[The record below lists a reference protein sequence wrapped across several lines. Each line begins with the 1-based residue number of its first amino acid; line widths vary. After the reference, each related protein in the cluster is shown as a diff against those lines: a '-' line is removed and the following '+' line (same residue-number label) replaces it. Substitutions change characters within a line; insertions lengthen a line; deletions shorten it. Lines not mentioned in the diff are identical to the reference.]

1 MQVAGCVSVCEGAC
15 PRYDLP
21 SIRRGQGDYVRNR
34 SKRRTDGG
42 AYHHGL
48 ERVGYGA
55 SFVLLAMVLKRGVWC
70 RLRLI
75 PRSAPPHCR
84 PGGGH
89 IACRAADQLICLPT
103 SNTNPARRTAV
114 HHKELAW
121 ALARAADRCIDAGER
136 FDIYVALGAGDTDAT
151 IARLTRAIAREQ
163 LELPADVLA
172 SLATWLSAQAAP
184 EMGEDLGVLIANLK
198 IAREVPPPP
207 PRPRTPVRRRRP
219 VQRRPTHR

>member
-1 MQVAGCVSVCEGAC
+1 M
-15 PRYDLP
+15 
-21 SIRRGQGDYVRNR
+21 
-34 SKRRTDGG
+34 
-42 AYHHGL
+42 
-48 ERVGYGA
+48 
-55 SFVLLAMVLKRGVWC
+55 
-70 RLRLI
+70 
-75 PRSAPPHCR
+75 
-84 PGGGH
+84 
-89 IACRAADQLICLPT
+89 
-103 SNTNPARRTAV
+103 

-207 PRPRTPVRRRRP
+207 PRPPTPARRRRP
-219 VQRRPTHR
+219 VQRRRTHG